1 MVLYNEASFTVS
13 IGRSKFPHW
22 GVDGGCNGTP
32 NYCIIYKHNEE
43 PRKVRKVAA
52 LRLVK
57 GEMVSLRSAGGGG
70 WGSPLERDPKLV
82 QWDVKNEYI
91 TIETARNVYGV
102 VLDPKTLE
110 INMEETKR
118 LREEMKKKESVCP

>member
-1 MVLYNEASFTVS
+1 
-13 IGRSKFPHW
+13 
-22 GVDGGCNGTP
+22 
-32 NYCIIYKHNEE
+32 
-43 PRKVRKVAA
+43 
-52 LRLVK
+52 
-57 GEMVSLRSAGGGG
+57 VSLRSAGGGG

-118 LREEMKKKESVCP
+118 LREEMKKKGVSSPLNLLIFLRFQRTQCFLF

>member
-1 MVLYNEASFTVS
+1 MLKATSFAVS
-13 IGRSKFPHW
+13 SLPEWNFIPFLIW
-22 GVDGGCNGTP
+22 NVQ
-32 NYCIIYKHNEE
+32 
-43 PRKVRKVAA
+43 
-52 LRLVK
+52 
-57 GEMVSLRSAGGGG
+57 VSLRSAGGGG

-118 LREEMKKKESVCP
+118 LREEMKKKGVSSPLNLLIFLRFQRTQCFLF